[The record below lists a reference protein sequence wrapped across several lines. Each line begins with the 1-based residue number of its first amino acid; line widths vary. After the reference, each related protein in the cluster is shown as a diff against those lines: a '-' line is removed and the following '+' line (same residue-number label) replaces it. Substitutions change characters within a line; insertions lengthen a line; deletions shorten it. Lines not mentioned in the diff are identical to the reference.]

1 MKSKK
6 VLGMVL
12 SMALMATSMA
22 GCGASSESASK
33 SDAPQNA
40 SQKSTSE
47 NTAEK
52 EQTTIT
58 FWHNYSA
65 ESKESKVLNE
75 TLIPRFEQEHP
86 EFKVEA
92 VSYSWEDLHNK
103 ILIGAKAKKLPDV
116 ARLDIAWVP
125 EFQKLDVLVP
135 LDQEMSDFQAINDEI
150 LPNAMSTA
158 MINGNS
164 YAVGLNAN
172 SKILFYNKEALEQAG
187 LSVPKTLDELWE
199 DAAKLSGKNAKGQQ
213 VWGLDEPALSGWN
226 LLPYIWSNGGSITDK
241 DCKKA
246 TGYLNGKETVEAVE
260 HLADLYQKHSF
271 TGFNSGDIPMT
282 DGFGTGRYAML
293 LEGPWKIAEMK
304 GAYPDFQ
311 YGTAPMPAGKAGS
324 ISVLGGEDIGM
335 FKDGNK
341 EGAWEFIKFMTG
353 EEAQVAMASCGQIP
367 VNKRALEN
375 ETVKQADFAPFLQ
388 AIATAQARPTVA
400 SWTEIDNQMT
410 VTMTSI
416 IKDGANAQ
424 ESLDRLAADV
434 DKLLQK

>member
-12 SMALMATSMA
+12 SMALVVTAMA

-33 SDAPQNA
+33 SDASQNA
-40 SQKSTSE
+40 SQKNTSE

-86 EFKVEA
+86 GFKVEA

-135 LDQEMSDFQAINDEI
+135 LDQEMSDFQTINDEI

-199 DAAKLSGKNAKGQQ
+199 DAVKLSGKNEKGQQ

-226 LLPYIWSNGGSITDK
+226 LLPYIWSNGGAITDK
-241 DCKKA
+241 GCKKA

-260 HLADLYQKHSF
+260 KLADLYQKHSF

-293 LEGPWKIAEMK
+293 
-304 GAYPDFQ
+304 
-311 YGTAPMPAGKAGS
+311 
-324 ISVLGGEDIGM
+324 
-335 FKDGNK
+335 
-341 EGAWEFIKFMTG
+341 
-353 EEAQVAMASCGQIP
+353 
-367 VNKRALEN
+367 
-375 ETVKQADFAPFLQ
+375 
-388 AIATAQARPTVA
+388 
-400 SWTEIDNQMT
+400 
-410 VTMTSI
+410 
-416 IKDGANAQ
+416 
-424 ESLDRLAADV
+424 
-434 DKLLQK
+434 

>member
-12 SMALMATSMA
+12 SMALVVTAMA

-33 SDAPQNA
+33 SDASQNA
-40 SQKSTSE
+40 SQKNTSE

-65 ESKESKVLNE
+65 ESKESKVLTE

-135 LDQEMSDFQAINDEI
+135 LDQEMSDFQTINDEI

-172 SKILFYNKEALEQAG
+172 SKILFYNKEAAG
-187 LSVPKTLDELWE
+187 L
-199 DAAKLSGKNAKGQQ
+199 
-213 VWGLDEPALSGWN
+213 
-226 LLPYIWSNGGSITDK
+226 
-241 DCKKA
+241 
-246 TGYLNGKETVEAVE
+246 
-260 HLADLYQKHSF
+260 
-271 TGFNSGDIPMT
+271 
-282 DGFGTGRYAML
+282 GTR
-293 LEGPWKIAEMK
+293 
-304 GAYPDFQ
+304 
-311 YGTAPMPAGKAGS
+311 
-324 ISVLGGEDIGM
+324 
-335 FKDGNK
+335 
-341 EGAWEFIKFMTG
+341 
-353 EEAQVAMASCGQIP
+353 
-367 VNKRALEN
+367 
-375 ETVKQADFAPFLQ
+375 
-388 AIATAQARPTVA
+388 
-400 SWTEIDNQMT
+400 
-410 VTMTSI
+410 
-416 IKDGANAQ
+416 
-424 ESLDRLAADV
+424 
-434 DKLLQK
+434 